1 MKDNKT
7 LILDGQTVKS
17 LVDIK
22 QSIRYIER
30 AFREYAQKK
39 AQMPA
44 KIYLHIKKYSGD
56 FRAMPVYLEGLD
68 ACTLKWV
75 NVHTKNK
82 SKGLPIVMAT
92 LILSD
97 PKTGFPLCI
106 MDGTYATSL
115 RTAAAGAVAAKYCA
129 NKNARVVG
137 LVGCGV
143 QARTQLAALKTLFKI
158 RQVKVWGHKQAIV
171 RDFLRR
177 MKIKGEHMTAV
188 KNIRE
193 CVNDC
198 DIVVTTTPSRRPLI
212 RLHWLAT
219 GVHINAIGADAPG
232 KQELDPDIL
241 KHAKIIIDDWTQAAH
256 SGEINVAL
264 KKKIISKKNIY
275 ATIGDIII
283 GKKKGRLRRTD
294 ITVFDST
301 GLAVQDAAIAQLI
314 YKTAVKRKVGRWM
327 KFICE

>member
-1 MKDNKT
+1 MSKT
-7 LILDGQTVKS
+7 LILGGQTIKS
-17 LVDIK
+17 LIDIK
-22 QSIRYIER
+22 QAIRYVER
-30 AFREYAQKK
+30 AFGAYARHKV
-39 AQMPA
+39 QMPA
-44 KIYLHIKKYSGD
+44 KIYLDLAKYSGD

-68 ACTLKWV
+68 ACALKWV

-129 NKNARVVG
+129 NKDARVVG

-143 QARTQLAALKTLFKI
+143 QARTQLAALRTLFKI
-158 RQVKVWGHKQAIV
+158 SEVKVWGHKPAII

-177 MKIKGEHMTAV
+177 MTIQGENMAAAGT
-188 KNIRE
+188 IRE
-193 CVNDC
+193 CVSDC
-198 DIVVTTTPSRRPLI
+198 DIVVTTTPSRRPLV
-212 RLHWLAT
+212 RLHWLAA

-264 KKKIISKKNIY
+264 KKKIISKRNIY
-275 ATIGDIII
+275 AAIGDIII
-283 GKKKGRLRRTD
+283 GKKKGRVRRAD

-314 YKTAVKRKVGRWM
+314 YKTAVKRKIGRWVN
-327 KFICE
+327 FVGVA